1 METANLRD
9 ARLVLGSRVTKN
21 APLIGRSRLLL
32 IHLKSVR
39 CAKHPKP
46 DGGPGGKKSF
56 GETLPRNQKKF
67 PGNSWKFPGKPIMQ

>member
-32 IHLKSVR
+32 IHLKSLR
-39 CAKHPKP
+39 CAKHPEP
-46 DGGPGGKKSF
+46 GGGPLGKKSF
-56 GETLPRNQKKF
+56 GETIPGNQKNL
-67 PGNSWKFPGKPIMQ
+67 PGN

>member
-32 IHLKSVR
+32 IHLKSLR
-39 CAKHPKP
+39 SAKRPEP
-46 DGGPGGKKSF
+46 GGGPLGKKI
-56 GETLPRNQKKF
+56 LR
-67 PGNSWKFPGKPIMQ
+67 

>member
-32 IHLKSVR
+32 INL
-39 CAKHPKP
+39 
-46 DGGPGGKKSF
+46 GKKSF
-56 GETLPRNQKKF
+56 GETLPGNQNKF

>member
-32 IHLKSVR
+32 INL
-39 CAKHPKP
+39 
-46 DGGPGGKKSF
+46 GKKSF
-56 GETLPRNQKKF
+56 GETLPGNQKDVSRKLMEI
-67 PGNSWKFPGKPIMQ
+67 SWKTYYAVILFV